1 MISYYLFKGF
11 LAEEGVIEGGHLPGW
26 PVDFDFTD
34 DFIFFQAKMGY
45 WHVEEMESAAG
56 LSRGTYAFLLW
67 DRTGMDKTTD
77 LPT

>member
-1 MISYYLFKGF
+1 
-11 LAEEGVIEGGHLPGW
+11 
-26 PVDFDFTD
+26 VDFDFTD

-45 WHVEEMESAAG
+45 LHVEEMESAAG

-67 DRTGMDKTTD
+67 DRTGMDKTAD